1 MTFIYLP
8 YAGVLCCAVLYLP
21 YCAIHSTI
29 RDDHT
34 ISYLSSMGTRLVLH
48 EVLFVMFVMNV
59 QLKYLGIDHLVVDW
73 CFAYIPH
80 NNRTVQ
86 IHGKEDKF
94 PRL

>member
-1 MTFIYLP
+1 
-8 YAGVLCCAVLYLP
+8 
-21 YCAIHSTI
+21 
-29 RDDHT
+29 
-34 ISYLSSMGTRLVLH
+34 MGTRLVLH